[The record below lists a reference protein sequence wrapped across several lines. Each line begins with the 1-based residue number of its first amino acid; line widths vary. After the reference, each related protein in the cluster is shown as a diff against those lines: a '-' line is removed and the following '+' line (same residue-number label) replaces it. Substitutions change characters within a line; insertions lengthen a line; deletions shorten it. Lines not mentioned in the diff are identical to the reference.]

1 MYAYAPLE
9 HQNVS
14 SELQIDED
22 TRFEIER
29 YNAFV
34 RKISQNGA
42 FCTYVFNPRR
52 WEIVCDNLNKN
63 GAQSPE
69 KEVAKSIK
77 ELHEMDRKYFKC
89 DVKAED
95 LYDKN
100 WRQGVGSWIRDQEQ
114 LHEITGPVN
123 FIREGGLIMI

>member
-1 MYAYAPLE
+1 MYGYSTLE

-22 TRFEIER
+22 TRFEIQR

-34 RKISQNGA
+34 RKISQNGKYS
-42 FCTYVFNPRR
+42 FIFNPNR

-69 KEVAKSIK
+69 QEVAKSRK
-77 ELHEMDRKYFKC
+77 ELHEMDPKYFKC
-89 DVKAED
+89 SFKPED

-100 WRQGVGSWIRDQEQ
+100 WFHGVGSWIRDQGQ
-114 LHEITGPVN
+114 LYEITGPMN